1 MCYNL
6 AMILSDRDIKVR
18 LSSGD
23 IKITPLPDL
32 DVALGPMSIDL
43 RLGHQFMVYKRT
55 EQPYIDVKEPATFE
69 NLTSLINKQNH
80 EPFTIHPGEFV
91 LATTLESVEI
101 PNNLAGRL
109 EGRSSLGRLGIV
121 IHSTAGKFDPGWKG
135 NLVLEIS
142 NIGLVPVRVYPE
154 MRVCQLLFEQL
165 SSETTQP
172 YTQRES
178 SKYRYQ
184 NSPMGSRITTDAND
198 G

>member
-1 MCYNL
+1 
-6 AMILSDRDIKVR
+6 MILSDQDIKKK
-18 LSSGD
+18 LDSGE
-23 IKITPLPDL
+23 IKITPMPDL
-32 DVALGPMSIDL
+32 KVALGSISIDL

-55 EQPYIDVKEPATFE
+55 EQPFIDVQKPETFE
-69 NLTSLINKQNH
+69 NLTALINKQNH

-109 EGRSSLGRLGIV
+109 EGKSSLGLLGIV

-142 NIGLVPVRVYPE
+142 NIGTVPVIVYPE
-154 MRVCQLLFEQL
+154 MRICQFLFEEL
-165 SSETTQP
+165 SSPTTQP
-172 YTQRES
+172 YTQRAN
-178 SKYRYQ
+178 SKYKNQ
-184 NSPMGSRITTDAND
+184 SSPIGSRITSEVNE